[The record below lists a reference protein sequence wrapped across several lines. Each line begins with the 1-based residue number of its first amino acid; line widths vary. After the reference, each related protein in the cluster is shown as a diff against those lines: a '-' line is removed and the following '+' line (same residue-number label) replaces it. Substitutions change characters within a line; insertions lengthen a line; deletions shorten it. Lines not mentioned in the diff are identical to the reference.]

1 MRQAGG
7 MPVAAVLLTG
17 GRGSRLGGV
26 DKGALRLEGSTLL
39 ERALDALAGLPTVIV
54 GPRRAAADRPAVLV
68 VREDPPLSGPAAAVA
83 AGLAAVPADAD
94 RVLLLAVDVVGLPA
108 VVPLLL
114 AADPGP
120 DGVVAVD
127 PEGREQWLLA
137 LVRRPALEASAA
149 ALGDPAGASLRVL
162 LGGLRL
168 ARLPLPP
175 GLHADVDT
183 VDDARA
189 AGAGLPGQEEE
200 RG

>member
-7 MPVAAVLLTG
+7 MPVVAVLLTG

-26 DKGALRLEGSTLL
+26 DKGALRLEGATLL
-39 ERALDALAGLPTVIV
+39 ERALDALAGLPTVVV
-54 GPRRAAADRPAVLV
+54 GPRRAATDRPGVLV

-127 PEGREQWLLA
+127 PGGREQWLLA
-137 LVRRPALEASAA
+137 LVRRPALQAAAA
-149 ALGDPAGASLRVL
+149 ALGDPAGTSLRAL